1 MAKESLQKKLDRV
14 RPPRVQIRYEV
25 YVGDAMEMK
34 ELPFVVGV
42 LGDFSGKPEKPL
54 IPLRDRKFVEI
65 DRDNFNKVLSA
76 MAPRLAF
83 QVDDTVTGTPEQKLN
98 VELKFH
104 SIDDFS
110 PENVVRQIP
119 VLRALLEQRESL
131 KNLSSRLEGND
142 KLDELLQK
150 VLSNSDVRNSLQ
162 KELGGPQPEAPPA
175 PAPPEAPETPAG

>member
-25 YVGDAMEMK
+25 YVGDAMELK

-42 LGDFSGKPEKPL
+42 MGDFSGKPDANKPL
-54 IPLRDRKFVEI
+54 PALKDRKFINI
-65 DRDNFNKVLSA
+65 DRDSFNAVLASKD

-83 QVDDTVTGTPEQKLN
+83 SVNDTVTGQPDQQLN
-98 VELKFH
+98 VELKFKEM
-104 SIDDFS
+104 DDFS
-110 PENVVRQIP
+110 PDKVARQIP
-119 VLRALLEQRESL
+119 ALKALLEQREAL

-150 VLSNSDVRNSLQ
+150 VLSNSDLRSSLE
-162 KELGGPQPEAPPA
+162 KELGTNPP
-175 PAPPEAPETPAG
+175 PTP

>member
-54 IPLRDRKFVEI
+54 PALRDRKFVDI
-65 DRDNFNKVLSA
+65 DRDNFNKALAA
-76 MAPRLAF
+76 MAPRQTF
-83 QVDDTVTGTPEQKLN
+83 QVDDTVSGQPDQKLN
-98 VELKFH
+98 VDLRFQ
-104 SIDDFS
+104 SMDDFS

-142 KLDELLQK
+142 KLDELLQQ
-150 VLSNSDVRNSLQ
+150 VLANSDLRKSLA
-162 KELGGPQPEAPPA
+162 KELGTEVPEPV
-175 PAPPEAPETPAG
+175 GG

>member
-14 RPPRVQIRYEV
+14 RPPRVQIKYEV

-42 LGDFSGKPEKPL
+42 LGDFSGKPEKALPAL
-54 IPLRDRKFVEI
+54 KDRKFVDI

-76 MAPRLAF
+76 MAPRLAM
-83 QVDDTVTGTPEQKLN
+83 QVDDTVSGQADQKLN
-98 VELKFH
+98 VELKFQNM
-104 SIDDFS
+104 DDFS

-119 VLRALLEQRESL
+119 LLRALLEQRESL

-142 KLDELLQK
+142 KLDELLQQ
-150 VLSNSDVRNSLQ
+150 VLANSDLRASLA
-162 KELGGPQPEAPPA
+162 KELGTETPPPA
-175 PAPPEAPETPAG
+175 TP